1 MAANDNAKTKDKS
14 EKKKRRA
21 AKAANPNQPNPLV
34 RYFRETRGELR
45 KVTWP
50 TRQESWR
57 LTWIVLAVTIVFAI
71 FLGLMDAGLS
81 RLFEL
86 LIDVIA

>member
-14 EKKKRRA
+14 EKKKRGA
-21 AKAANPNQPNPLV
+21 SKNPNPNQPNPLV
-34 RYFRETRGELR
+34 KYFRETRGELR

-57 LTWIVLAVTIVFAI
+57 LTWIVLAVTIAFAI
-71 FLGLMDAGLS
+71 ALGLMDAALS
-81 RLFEL
+81 ELFEL
-86 LIDVIA
+86 LIDLIV